1 MLCQKCQKR
10 QANFHY
16 TQVINN
22 AKTEFNLCSQCAHEM
37 GLTKNFN
44 DRMSLSGMLDSFF
57 APHQRGVMMQMP
69 RVFKVDGEK
78 LYRNEF
84 EHEIDKMFCEFG
96 EETKRQNEMEK
107 DNKNKKK
114 NTVENL
120 KLSLKKAIEEE
131 RFEDAAR
138 IRDEIKEIEGK

>member
-16 TQVINN
+16 TQIVNN
-22 AKTEFNLCSQCAHEM
+22 AKYEFNLCAECAHDM

-44 DRMSLSGMLDSFF
+44 ERMSLSGMLDSFF
-57 APHQRGVMMQMP
+57 SP
-69 RVFKVDGEK
+69 RTIGAITDTPRAFKINGER

-84 EHEIDKMFCEFG
+84 ENEIDKMFCEFG
-96 EETKRQNEMEK
+96 EETKRQNELEK
-107 DNKNKKK
+107 NDESKEK

-138 IRDEIKEIEGK
+138 IRDEIKSKEGK